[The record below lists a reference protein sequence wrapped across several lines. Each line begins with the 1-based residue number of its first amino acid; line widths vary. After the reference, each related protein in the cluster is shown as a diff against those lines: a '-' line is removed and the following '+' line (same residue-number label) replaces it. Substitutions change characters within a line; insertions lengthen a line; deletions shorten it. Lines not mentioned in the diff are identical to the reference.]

1 MVALKGSLLSCL
13 KGRVTRSQGKGMP
26 SAHAEGLFL
35 KAEGAPLRISSTA
48 WKCKHGHLEGLD
60 LIRHR
65 QR

>member
-26 SAHAEGLFL
+26 IAEGLFL

-48 WKCKHGHLEGLD
+48 WKCKHGHLEGLN